1 MYRGTSKTFAR
12 HWQQRSGW
20 VKLANSEWVVTRRVS
35 TPYVAGPLVRRLGDR
50 SCTRMQQLETVLVYD
65 LKKAS
70 LRTRKRSSMCCT
82 QLRMELLGRQPR
94 ADIDA

>member
-1 MYRGTSKTFAR
+1 
-12 HWQQRSGW
+12 
-20 VKLANSEWVVTRRVS
+20 
-35 TPYVAGPLVRRLGDR
+35 
-50 SCTRMQQLETVLVYD
+50 MQQLETVLVYD